1 MYRLKE
7 TLRDTWD
14 YEFSYDAAN
23 HLLSWLLTAEY
34 LGIGALRD
42 MIKLVDNHFSEIL
55 NWFDSRMS
63 NGMMEGINSVI
74 QGVKSRAR
82 GYCDRRNLR
91 TMCYQ
96 KILTVPMSRTSTS
109 YPHGRSSPY
118 ERSEVRTVI
127 F

>member
-14 YEFSYDAAN
+14 YEFSYDVAN

-55 NWFDSRMS
+55 NWFDSRMN

-74 QGVKSRAR
+74 
-82 GYCDRRNLR
+82 
-91 TMCYQ
+91 
-96 KILTVPMSRTSTS
+96 
-109 YPHGRSSPY
+109 
-118 ERSEVRTVI
+118 
-127 F
+127 